1 MSQKKYPTSKQ
12 FSSEIKKGL
21 KHSIYLFLGEAEGD
35 KDKLINQMLEEFFPD
50 PDERR
55 NNTGRF
61 FINEDRNA
69 GDELLA
75 AADFAMAG
83 SMFSAKR
90 ACIIRNFGNVKSNE
104 NSKTIVRD
112 MISGLAD
119 GTVMIITT
127 SDNRPPALLDKL
139 PDDVIHTVQFWK
151 QFDSDLF
158 TYIKKSLSDKR
169 ISVEE
174 RYIPLILELTGSD
187 IRKIDELIDMIGYSA
202 GDMKLT
208 DSVIRDLAGDVKEM
222 SVFDFTDALFRKEKR
237 SLACL
242 RRLIEEGTAELL
254 ILNMILRQ
262 ADSLEKYYGFLD
274 AKLGQDEA
282 LLKLGLASGKIR
294 REKFLE
300 ISRRFTRE
308 NLRKLYPLAARAEY
322 MLKSG
327 GTGSS
332 LAGNP
337 VFVLAAEIIAMK

>member
-1 MSQKKYPTSKQ
+1 MSQKKFPTSKQ
-12 FSSEIKKGL
+12 FASEIKKGL

-35 KDKLINQMLEEFFPD
+35 KDKLINQMIEQHFPD
-50 PDERR
+50 SEERR

-61 FINEDRNA
+61 FINQDKNSAE
-69 GDELLA
+69 ELLA
-75 AADFAMAG
+75 AADFAMSG

-90 ACIIRNFGNVKSNE
+90 VCIIRNFENVKSNDTT
-104 NSKTIVRD
+104 KPVIKD

-119 GTVMIITT
+119 GTVMIIT
-127 SDNRPPALLDKL
+127 SSENKLPPLLDKF
-139 PDDVIHTVQFWK
+139 PDNVIHTVQFWK

-158 TYIKKSLSDKR
+158 TYIKKTLTDKN
-169 ISVEE
+169 ISIEE

-187 IRKIDELIDMIGYSA
+187 ICKIDELVDMIGYSA
-202 GDMKLT
+202 GDMKVT

-222 SVFDFTDALFRKEKR
+222 NVFDFTDSLFRKDKR
-237 SLACL
+237 SLLFL
-242 RRLIEEGTAELL
+242 RRLLEEGTAELL

-274 AKLGQDEA
+274 SKLGQDEA
-282 LLKLGLASGKIR
+282 LLKLGLASSKIR
-294 REKFLE
+294 REKFIE

-308 NLRKLYPLAARAEY
+308 NLKKLYPLAARAEY
-322 MLKSG
+322 MIKSSG
-327 GTGSS
+327 AANS